1 MISILLALMLLIEL
15 HARCSCYVS
24 LCILVISWLPLL
36 PFWVFSL
43 KVGGWVG
50 TPGGCARARAR
61 ARITI
66 LRHVSRL
73 HLFRGRIHLRRF
85 RPRLLRRIGLRR
97 RGLASGI
104 GGSPRSLS
112 IQRAGSAGNGMISS
126 ILGQL
131 EGGRTLESQNTSF
144 HFISATNP
152 CDARL
157 QTQMQ
162 MNKNAGFRMQNLY
175 SEPNVFVFGT

>member
-1 MISILLALMLLIEL
+1 MQLLRKFMYLG
-15 HARCSCYVS
+15 Y
-24 LCILVISWLPLL
+24 ILVNLVTI
-36 PFWVFSL
+36 FVFF
-43 KVGGWVG
+43 KGGWL
-50 TPGGCARARAR
+50 GGHA
-61 ARITI
+61 
-66 LRHVSRL
+66 
-73 HLFRGRIHLRRF
+73 GRFHLRRF